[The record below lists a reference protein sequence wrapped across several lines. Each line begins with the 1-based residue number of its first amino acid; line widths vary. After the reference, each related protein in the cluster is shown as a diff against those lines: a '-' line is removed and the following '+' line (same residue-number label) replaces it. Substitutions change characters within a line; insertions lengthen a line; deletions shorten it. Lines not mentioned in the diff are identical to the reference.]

1 MNMEDEFNKCPE
13 DLLVKMDPEQ
23 LNHWLSIFIVETR
36 KVTGEPYPPTTIHS
50 ILSGILRY
58 MRSLDAKKCPNFFAK
73 KDPRFQ
79 TFHNTM
85 DSVFRELRKQGV
97 GSDKKHAKAFS
108 KEEEN
113 QLWSSGAIGSNDPL
127 ALLRAVF
134 YYNGKCF
141 CLRGGVEHRDLRLSQ
156 LRREKDGYT
165 YTENSSKNRAGGIA
179 QLKLDNKSV
188 FIAEVPE
195 AGERCHCKL
204 LDKYI
209 SKLPQEAIDADLFY
223 LQPLRKVVTDSQKWY
238 SSVPVGKNMLY
249 KMVNTICAQGGIEL
263 KSNHSLRATGATE
276 LYNAGVPEKIIKE
289 RTGHR
294 SLESL
299 RMYERTSDKQHHAV
313 SRILSSDRET
323 SFNAEINKT
332 TSTHL
337 NSSHGQPVLN
347 FSNCQVTIAYNQG
360 NVTGS
365 TMSSTQ
371 QAL

>member
-1 MNMEDEFNKCPE
+1 MFLFERWC
-13 DLLVKMDPEQ
+13 
-23 LNHWLSIFIVETR
+23 R
-36 KVTGEPYPPTTIHS
+36 
-50 ILSGILRY
+50 
-58 MRSLDAKKCPNFFAK
+58 A
-73 KDPRFQ
+73 PRF
-79 TFHNTM
+79 
-85 DSVFRELRKQGV
+85 E
-97 GSDKKHAKAFS
+97 A
-108 KEEEN
+108 
-113 QLWSSGAIGSNDPL
+113 
-127 ALLRAVF
+127 
-134 YYNGKCF
+134 
-141 CLRGGVEHRDLRLSQ
+141 LSQ

-299 RMYERTSDKQHHAV
+299 QMYERTSDKQQHAV

-323 SFNAEINKT
+323 SFNAEMNKT

-337 NSSHGQPVLN
+337 NYSHGQPVMN